1 MHSYEENEKIVNK
14 AIKNCLNEN
23 TWVQQR
29 ITNKLKKH
37 LGQMSDAE
45 IKKIWLKMFSNDTDK
60 MRRQIFGELFKNQ
73 NPEAIMDFMNKNKI
87 SKFDI

>member
-1 MHSYEENEKIVNK
+1 MFSYEENENIVNK

-23 TWVQQR
+23 TWVHQR

-60 MRRQIFGELFKNQ
+60 MRRQIFGELSKNQ